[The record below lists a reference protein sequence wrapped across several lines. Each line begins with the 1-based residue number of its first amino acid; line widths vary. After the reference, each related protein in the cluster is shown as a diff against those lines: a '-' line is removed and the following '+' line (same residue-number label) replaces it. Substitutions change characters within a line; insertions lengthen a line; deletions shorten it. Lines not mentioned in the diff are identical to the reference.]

1 MRLFAVVAA
10 VLAAHSACVSPALA
24 DAEYLGRYVWTG
36 DWDGFGGWSGIEVD
50 ADGAGFIAVSDR
62 AALVRGQLLRDESG
76 RISGVEVTDRAAI
89 TDVRGNAMHTARGD
103 SEGIALAPDGTLYI
117 SFEGVTRVRVQAG
130 LHGDP
135 SLLPS
140 HPDFAA
146 MQANAALEAIAIG
159 PDGAL
164 YALAERSGRA
174 ERPFPVYRFR
184 EGIWDVPFTIPRRG
198 AFLVSG
204 ADIGPDGRLFLLERD
219 FAGIGFR
226 SRVRSFDLTGG
237 DERVELQS
245 SVGQFDNLEGLAVWQ
260 DGQGIR
266 LTMISDDNQNWFQQ
280 TEIVEYRLAD

>member
-1 MRLFAVVAA
+1 
-10 VLAAHSACVSPALA
+10 
-24 DAEYLGRYVWTG
+24 
-36 DWDGFGGWSGIEVD
+36 
-50 ADGAGFIAVSDR
+50 
-62 AALVRGQLLRDESG
+62 
-76 RISGVEVTDRAAI
+76 
-89 TDVRGNAMHTARGD
+89 
-103 SEGIALAPDGTLYI
+103 
-117 SFEGVTRVRVQAG
+117 VRVQAG